1 MILLK
6 ATTETLEILT
16 SQAVSIDYSIAYV
29 DITTTTFAPSTNE
42 GNISTA
48 TTTTVLSAPSAST
61 QRQVKL
67 ITVRNRSTTT
77 AQQVTFK
84 KDISATEYYITPT
97 FTLSAGDTLQYIDSQ
112 GWKVFDVNGVEKV
125 SATTFA
131 GYKGITK
138 SFYKVGTASEAI
150 GNYYCYSKDTGNP
163 GAWVIGTPGLAG
175 RTTDGTTTTD
185 AGCIP
190 YTNPVT
196 GSNYLTKFSG
206 ATSVATH
213 LFLRDILW
221 VNSGLVVTTTTAQT
235 INSVAFPARDD
246 NGSTNGEGV
255 YIGLLVTTATT
266 NAALNSTMTVSYTN
280 SDGTAGRTATV
291 GTAIDSFPATAVIG
305 TFVPFKLQAGDRG
318 VRSIQTI
325 TLAVSLTAGAVSLIA
340 YRDIDSQ
347 PMILANVGTPS
358 GVPIQNPGVKL
369 YNGSCIFPFSL
380 ASATTLNVIT
390 GTLNI
395 MER

>member
-6 ATTETLEILT
+6 ETTETLEILT
-16 SQAVSIDYSIAYV
+16 SSTASIDYSIAYV
-29 DITTTTFAPSTNE
+29 DITTSAFTPSTNE

-48 TTTTVLSAPSAST
+48 TTTTVLSAPAAST
-61 QRQVKL
+61 QRQIKL
-67 ITVRNRSTTT
+67 ISVRNRSTTT

-97 FTLSAGDTLQYIDSQ
+97 YTLSAGDTLMYTDGQ
-112 GWKVFDVNGVEKV
+112 GWKIFDVNGVEKIR
-125 SATTFA
+125 SAEFA
-131 GYKGITK
+131 GYNGFTR
-138 SFYKVGTASEAI
+138 SFYKTGTAAEAV
-150 GNYYCYSKDTGNP
+150 GNYYCYAKDTGNP
-163 GAWVIGTPGLAG
+163 GAFAVGTPGLAG

-190 YTNPVT
+190 FANPAT
-196 GSNYLTKFSG
+196 GSNYLTKFSA

-213 LFLRDILW
+213 LFLRDVMW
-221 VNSGLVVTTTTAQT
+221 VNSGIVVTTTTAQT
-235 INSVAFPARDD
+235 INSVAFPARDV

-291 GTAIDSFPATAVIG
+291 GTGIDSFPATAVIG
-305 TFVPFKLQAGDRG
+305 TFVHFKLQAGDRG
-318 VRSIQTI
+318 VRSIQSI

-358 GVPIQNPGVKL
+358 GVPIQNPGIRL
-369 YNGSCIFPFSL
+369 YNGSCLIPFSL

-390 GTLNI
+390 GTI
-395 MER
+395 SVMER